1 MNNEDKKRLNIG
13 FITRTIVVWSELAS
27 RVIALIYNLLMVFIT
42 LFCIPFMMFSQK
54 HYDCWIEMIRK
65 QINDDIS

>member
-1 MNNEDKKRLNIG
+1 MENEKRLNIG
-13 FITRTIVVWSELAS
+13 VKTRTIVVWCELAS
-27 RVIALIYNLLMVFIT
+27 RTIALLYSLFMLLIT

-65 QINDDIS
+65 QINDEW